1 MSSRYV
7 DGFLLVVP
15 KKNLKAYMALAKKA
29 GKVWLDHGALEYREC
44 AGDDLKVTC
53 GVSFPERAKAKRGDA
68 IVFSWIVY
76 ESRQHRDKVNAAVM
90 ADPRLAKMMP
100 KVMPFDMNK
109 MSHGGF
115 VVHVDA

>member
-1 MSSRYV
+1 MSSLYA

-15 KKNLKAYMALAKKA
+15 KKNLKSYMALAKKA
-29 GKVWLDHGALEYREC
+29 GKVWMDHGALEYREC
-44 AGDDLKVTC
+44 AGDDLKVKC
-53 GVSFPERAKAKRGDA
+53 GVSFPERAKAKPADA

-76 ESRQHRDKVNAAVM
+76 KSRQHRDKVNAAVM

-100 KVMPFDMNK
+100 KAMPFDMNK